1 MRGGSRSRKENASKQ
16 KARAFPF
23 RLNRNGNALAHGPR
37 SRQASDARRSVSPL
51 RRLTAAETEG
61 YTAAAIHGGSAI
73 QTIGMPGG
81 RPWLPAGAGAALAG
95 VAGAAWLHVGRPRSG
110 RQ

>member
-61 YTAAAIHGGSAI
+61 YTAETIHGGSAS

-81 RPWLPAGAGAALAG
+81 RSWMQVG
-95 VAGAAWLHVGRPRSG
+95 VVEAHEATPCTAWLHAARL
-110 RQ
+110 